1 MSAMRGRY
9 VLFLDSDDWWDE
21 DLLQSV
27 ADVIEQDEPDIVF
40 FGYRDEW
47 FSMDDRQLQTVHKI
61 PKAISIKITIWKSLG
76 CLLFY
81 RLRTMICIPGQQIKQ

>member
-1 MSAMRGRY
+1 MRGRY

-40 FGYRDEW
+40 W
-47 FSMDDRQLQTVHKI
+47 I
-61 PKAISIKITIWKSLG
+61 
-76 CLLFY
+76 
-81 RLRTMICIPGQQIKQ
+81 

>member
-1 MSAMRGRY
+1 MRGRY

-40 FGYRDEW
+40 LDIGMNGFPWMIGNYRQYTK
-47 FSMDDRQLQTVHKI
+47 FL
-61 PKAISIKITIWKSLG
+61 
-76 CLLFY
+76 
-81 RLRTMICIPGQQIKQ
+81 KQYL